1 MLVPKGNQDSYPA
14 EEAAMTVPRP
24 PHQLALPLVGAADD
38 RPLRG
43 ALAPARAAVAAAD
56 RSALAA
62 HLVTVARLRGRA
74 PVPKPGGIVGVSR
87 AAEEGTA
94 SPGGHA
100 RASRRITPTSPDL
113 GAVAT
118 FRASVRLTSVDPAAN
133 RFRFYALTW
142 RPTLWGDFAL
152 VQTWGRLDGP
162 GRSHTTVYAS
172 RAAAQGTI
180 ARLLR
185 RRLRRGYRVTAWT

>member
-1 MLVPKGNQDSYPA
+1 MDPGQQDGHSAESAATAVPPP
-14 EEAAMTVPRP
+14 PR
-24 PHQLALPLVGAADD
+24 QLALPLAGAADD

-43 ALAPARAAVAAAD
+43 ALAPARAALAAAD

-62 HLVTVARLRGRA
+62 HLATAARLRGRA
-74 PVPKPGGIVGVSR
+74 PVPKPGGTARGARGAKEGPAVSWGDPR
-87 AAEEGTA
+87 G
-94 SPGGHA
+94 P
-100 RASRRITPTSPDL
+100 RRITPTAPDL
-113 GAVAT
+113 GPVAA
-118 FRASVRLTSVDPAAN
+118 FRASVRLTSVDPAAD

-162 GRSHTTVYAS
+162 GRSRTRVYAS

-185 RRLRRGYRVTAWT
+185 RRLRRGYRVVAWT